1 MLSRLQNP
9 LLILFSLPAMLVGLV
24 IHELSHALMAD
35 SLGDPTPRMDG
46 RITLNP
52 RAHLDFVGTLML
64 VFFGF
69 GWARPVRT
77 NSSNYSDKRYG
88 FLWVSLA
95 GPLSNLMI
103 AFVSMGVLL
112 IARYRFNVGEG
123 LFMSLMGPMVS
134 INLVLFI
141 LNMIPI
147 PPLDGY
153 NILKTLLPVRNRS
166 TLWKLER
173 YGIVL
178 LIALS
183 FIGVLGMVLGAGVS
197 FFANIFERF
206 YGLIL

>member
-9 LLILFSLPAMLVGLV
+9 LLILFSLPAILVGLI

-77 NSSNYSDKRYG
+77 NPSNFSDRRFG

-103 AFVSMGVLL
+103 AFVSMGALL

-123 LFMSLMGPMVS
+123 LFMSLMEPMVT

-141 LNMIPI
+141 LNLLPI

-153 NILKTLLPVRNRS
+153 NVLRTLLPVRNRS

-173 YGIVL
+173 YGFVL

-183 FIGVLGMVLGAGVS
+183 FIGVLGMVLSVGVS
-197 FFANIFERF
+197 FFWNIFERF
-206 YGLIL
+206 YGFIL